1 MRILIT
7 GASGTVGSALL
18 PALKAQGHEVVR
30 LKTGVARG
38 PDEIP
43 WDPLEALDPALVSGF
58 DVVIHLAGE
67 NIFGR
72 WTQRKKAAIRDSR
85 VQGTQHLCQA
95 LAQAVR
101 KPQVLLAASAI
112 GYYGSRGDEMLTE
125 ESGVGTGFLAEV
137 ARDWENAT
145 KLAADGGIRVVNLR
159 TGIVLSA
166 KGGAL
171 AMMRTPFRLGLGGK
185 IGSGRQWMSWISID
199 DEVGAILHCMNDRSF
214 SGPVNL
220 AAPNPAC
227 NGEFTR
233 VLGRVLRRPVIATVP
248 AFAVKLILG
257 TEMAEETVLSSQ
269 KAMPAR
275 LTASGYKFKHPE
287 LEPALRGLLRRTS

>member
-1 MRILIT
+1 M
-7 GASGTVGSALL
+7 
-18 PALKAQGHEVVR
+18 
-30 LKTGVARG
+30 
-38 PDEIP
+38 
-43 WDPLEALDPALVSGF
+43 DPSLVSGF
-58 DVVIHLAGE
+58 EAVIHLAGE
-67 NIFGR
+67 NVFGR

-85 VQGTQHLCQA
+85 IEGTRNLCVA
-95 LAQAVR
+95 LARAGQ
-101 KPQVLLAASAI
+101 KPQVLLAASAV
-112 GYYGSRGDEMLTE
+112 GYYGNRGDEMVTE

-145 KLAADGGIRVVNLR
+145 KPAADTGIRVVNLR
-159 TGIVLSA
+159 TGIVLSP

-171 AMMRTPFRLGLGGK
+171 GVMLMPFKLGLGGK
-185 IGSGRQWMSWISID
+185 IGSGRQWMSWITID

-220 AAPNPAC
+220 ATANPA
-227 NGEFTR
+227 NSSEFTR

-257 TEMAEETVLSSQ
+257 AEMAQETVLSSQ

-287 LEPALRGLLRRTS
+287 LEPALRHLLNRTESVPPSL